1 MSNDNKLKYSN
12 LSEKTFIEDVFSK
25 IYDDLQNIMSKLSH
39 EVLTKPEKFKKTKE
53 EQENIEVVHYDKLKY
68 LIVDDDY
75 IMRMCLEETVKVI
88 WIPDNNVDFFDDW
101 DKVVEYI
108 ELQLE
113 RWKIANKKWIKWFNI
128 CDVIFMDLQM
138 VNMDWDEATE
148 KIKELYKKYNID
160 HPKIILQTSNYDI
173 DEVKNDKRFCHVSD
187 KLNLHNFK
195 ENVDEVMLK

>member
-88 WIPDNNVDFFDDW
+88 
-101 DKVVEYI
+101 
-108 ELQLE
+108 
-113 RWKIANKKWIKWFNI
+113 
-128 CDVIFMDLQM
+128 
-138 VNMDWDEATE
+138 
-148 KIKELYKKYNID
+148 
-160 HPKIILQTSNYDI
+160 
-173 DEVKNDKRFCHVSD
+173 
-187 KLNLHNFK
+187 
-195 ENVDEVMLK
+195 